1 MIKPYKLILLCFL
14 GIFFMSCSTTKVAK
28 RLPPPPAGFIPMEA
42 NAPGKEPISDFA
54 KKRMEEFAKEDIT
67 KLQGGIVFL
76 GDSITHRFP
85 VEKYF
90 PTLKVINRGIGG
102 DTMGGIRHY
111 GVYNRLESTVYNLHP
126 KMIILMIAFNDLAYS
141 AGTPFETKLT
151 QYEYLIW
158 KIRQDL
164 PKTELWCV
172 SVLPAREGFASKNEA
187 IRKFNEYEQKIAEKY
202 GAKWIDAYPHFL
214 DENGVLKKELAI
226 DSVHPS
232 QAGYEILAKIYQQR
246 IFKIK

>member
-1 MIKPYKLILLCFL
+1 
-14 GIFFMSCSTTKVAK
+14 MSCSTTKVAK
-28 RLPPPPAGFIPMEA
+28 RLPPPPAGFVPMEA
-42 NAPGKEPISDFA
+42 DNPGKEKISDFT
-54 KKRMEEFAKEDIT
+54 KKRMEQFTQEDIT

-90 PTLKVINRGIGG
+90 PNLKVINRGIGG

-141 AGTPFETKLT
+141 AGTPFELKLA
-151 QYEYLIW
+151 QYEYLVW
-158 KIRQDL
+158 KIRHDL

-172 SVLPAREGFASKNEA
+172 SVLPAREGFASKNET
-187 IRKFNEYEQKIAEKY
+187 IQKFNEQGRKVAEKY
-202 GAKWIDAYPHFL
+202 GAKWIDAYPYFL
-214 DENGVLKKELAI
+214 DETGVLKKEFAI

-232 QAGYEILAKIYQQR
+232 PAGYEVLANIYKHQ
-246 IFKIK
+246 IFKTK